1 MAFLNRSNNGSRLAT
16 LSLIGCVGTAIG
28 AAGACTSSSPS
39 DTGSPSRNGG
49 SSSANGSSNGSG
61 SSGSAS
67 SSGGQGSS
75 GGGNSSGGSGS
86 SPASSGSSGGN
97 ASSGSSGA
105 ASAGGSASSGAGGS
119 DAGGCVPVT
128 GPSLINFENYNP
140 TLDGGNFNGS
150 FGTWPQL
157 GYIGPYAF
165 SGGAPDGGP
174 NYTLNPV
181 TGQTGGLIDGG
192 ADWGIELH
200 VMQETHFGA
209 GLGFWMSCA
218 NASAY
223 KGISFWVRGQ
233 VPSNSISLTLTTLD
247 TTPTTAQPPGTCPGM
262 TSPAL
267 CGTPPAAGACCAPFA
282 ASIPVTMVWTNV
294 QLPWAKFTG
303 SAGGASYTLTGADID
318 GLTFNMNL
326 NYGEVDAGPDGAG
339 IYGPTPADLD
349 LQIDDIA
356 FMQ

>member
-1 MAFLNRSNNGSRLAT
+1 M
-16 LSLIGCVGTAIG
+16 
-28 AAGACTSSSPS
+28 
-39 DTGSPSRNGG
+39 
-49 SSSANGSSNGSG
+49 
-61 SSGSAS
+61 
-67 SSGGQGSS
+67 
-75 GGGNSSGGSGS
+75 
-86 SPASSGSSGGN
+86 
-97 ASSGSSGA
+97 
-105 ASAGGSASSGAGGS
+105 
-119 DAGGCVPVT
+119 T
-128 GPSLINFENYNP
+128 GPSLINFEGYNP

-181 TGQTGGLIDGG
+181 TGQTGGLVDGG

-233 VPSNSISLTLTTLD
+233 VPSNSISLTLSTLD
-247 TTPTTAQPPGTCPGM
+247 TTPTSAQPPGTCPGM
-262 TSPAL
+262 TSQAL
-267 CGTPPAAGACCAPFA
+267 CGTPPTAGACCAPFA

-303 SAGGASYTLTGADID
+303 NAGGASYALTGAEID

-326 NYGEVDAGPDGAG
+326 NYGEVDAGPDGAA